1 MKKIF
6 FYFVIGIIFS
16 TTINAQYRLDR
27 NWLVGYESY
36 AGQGSGFGITQLQF
50 DTDTMVMQWQDKPI
64 NFESMAFTITD
75 PLDGEVMFT
84 TNGFVI
90 LDKSNDTMQN
100 GFGLSPCAYADEWK
114 NRGNSTAQSV
124 LILPFPS
131 NEQQYIIIHEPIYV
145 NANYTFGFAPKLQY
159 SIIDMQANGGLGAVT
174 AKNID
179 IFSDSLVLGQLTAV
193 KHANG
198 KDWWVVV
205 PRQPGNGF
213 HKLLLTSTSIS
224 YHDFQEIGIRGV
236 SMGGGETVHFS
247 PDGTKYAKFDN
258 GNDAA
263 AERLTIADFDRCTG
277 LFSNILQI
285 PCTMDYWI
293 AGGIAISPNS
303 RWLYVAEDTLMY
315 QMDLQAADI
324 VASKTLIGTYDGYQ
338 SPFGSW
344 FYRGQLAPDGKIY
357 WNCPNGE
364 NVMHVI
370 DHPDSAG
377 LACGFRQ
384 HGVQLL
390 SYNAF
395 TMPHYPN
402 YYLGAMVGSGCDT
415 ITSYQSAVINGQ
427 GVYVY
432 PNPTNGKASF
442 VFSSKIESNCRITI
456 FNSLGQKVNTYS
468 LFENTETF
476 DFNTQSLARG
486 MYYYKVNGLSTS
498 LSGKFI
504 VEK

>member
-6 FYFVIGIIFS
+6 FFYLYILPVLTMG
-16 TTINAQYRLDR
+16 QHHLDE
-27 NWLVGYESY
+27 NWLVGCESW
-36 AGQGSGFGITQLQF
+36 AGSPWGITQMNFSNDSLAISWH
-50 DTDTMVMQWQDKPI
+50 DMPI
-64 NFESMAFTITD
+64 NFDRTASIISSEQT
-75 PLDGEVMFT
+75 GEILFS
-84 TNGFVI
+84 TNGFTI
-90 LDKSNDTMQN
+90 LDRNADTMQN
-100 GFGLSPCAYADEWK
+100 AFGFSPCPYSTSYADEGVTFSQGALVLPFPEHLNQYYFFHEPIVISINGITYANK
-114 NRGNSTAQSV
+114 LLYSFIDLTANNGLGKVSNKNSTAV
-124 LILPFPS
+124 
-131 NEQQYIIIHEPIYV
+131 V
-145 NANYTFGFAPKLQY
+145 
-159 SIIDMQANGGLGAVT
+159 
-174 AKNID
+174 
-179 IFSDSLVLGQLTAV
+179 DSLSEGILTAV

-198 KDWWVVV
+198 RDYWVIA
-205 PRQPGNGF
+205 PRYSADGYHIF
-213 HKLLLTSTSIS
+213 LLTPNGLENKGYQAICTRRLS
-224 YHDFQEIGIRGV
+224 Y
-236 SMGGGETVHFS
+236 GGGSTALFS
-247 PDGTKYAKFDN
+247 PDGAKYVKHDVYLAD
-258 GNDAA
+258 
-263 AERLTIADFDRCTG
+263 RLIILDFDRCTG
-277 LFSNILQI
+277 TFSNPVEIDI
-285 PCTMDYWI
+285 PYQG
-293 AGGIAISPNS
+293 AGGASISPNS
-303 RWLYVAEDTLMY
+303 RYLYVNTDVTMW
-315 QMDLQAADI
+315 QMDLWAADI
-324 VASKTLIGTYDGYQ
+324 EASKTLIATYDGFA
-338 SPFGSW
+338 SPFGST
-344 FYRGQLAPDGKIY
+344 FYMGQLAPNGKIY
-357 WNCPNGE
+357 YCCTNGE

-377 LACGFRQ
+377 VACGFRQ
-384 HGVQLL
+384 HAIQLL
-390 SYNAF
+390 SYNSF